1 MKSVQPQGEK
11 PMLIFCRMALGL
23 LLLALTSPSFASN
36 LPFAEEIRLF
46 GVEDEIYPPAGCET
60 LFVGSSS
67 FRFWARLQQ
76 DFPKR
81 KILKRG
87 FGGAS
92 IADISLHFDRVVGRY
107 RPREIVFYAGENDIN
122 GGKPVEMV
130 LEDFKRFLDRK
141 SALLGNTPVYF
152 VSVKPSIARTSD
164 FSKQTRLNEIIS
176 GLAATRDDL
185 VFVDIVQP
193 MLRKGQARPEL
204 YISDGLHMNS
214 AGYSIW
220 KKKIMQ
226 ALSEGKRAKMENC

>member
-1 MKSVQPQGEK
+1 MKSGQPQGEK
-11 PMLIFCRMALGL
+11 PMLIFCRMALGV

-67 FRFWARLQQ
+67 FRFWSRLQQ

-92 IADISLHFDRVVGRY
+92 IADINLHFDRVVGRY

-152 VSVKPSIARTSD
+152 VSAKPSIARIAD
-164 FSKQTRLNEIIS
+164 FSKQKFLNESIAS
-176 GLAATRDDL
+176 LAAERDDL

-193 MLRKGQARPEL
+193 MLVKGQVRSEL
-204 YISDGLHMNS
+204 FISDGLHMNK

-220 KKKIMQ
+220 KEKISQ
-226 ALSEGKRAKMENC
+226 ELLAKKRAKVESC